1 MISQAPR
8 VNCQPRKQAG
18 RRTSTPTAA
27 PPSSWLTA
35 ARRAAIREL
44 SCVSLCG
51 CCDSLLHH
59 VQQRLGSTLFLDE
72 DPTRLLDSFPLV
84 ERAFITP
91 RVLAACILLTGR
103 ERSDL
108 YPRERPAIWPAL
120 HILLPTSGPGCVAE
134 PASNR
139 FSRRPV
145 PCCAPDLLLQIQ
157 SLLKKTRDRPE
168 LDNDPRMSRA
178 IAYLSAAA
186 DTLEG
191 TNGFCVEPSANR

>member
-1 MISQAPR
+1 MISQDLR
-8 VNCQPRKQAG
+8 VNCQPRKRAG
-18 RRTSTPTAA
+18 RWTTATTAA
-27 PPSSWLTA
+27 PPSSWLRA

-59 VQQRLGSTLFLDE
+59 VQQRVGSTLFLDE
-72 DPTRLLDSFPLV
+72 DPVRLLEMFSPA

-91 RVLAACILLTGR
+91 QVMAACILLTGR

-108 YPRERPAIWPAL
+108 HPRERPAIWPAL
-120 HILLPTSGPGCVAE
+120 RTLIPTDDPRCAAATQSSAYSTR
-134 PASNR
+134 A
-139 FSRRPV
+139 V
-145 PCCAPDLLLQIQ
+145 PSCAPDLLVQIQ
-157 SLLKKTRDRPE
+157 TLLKKTRDRPE
-168 LDNDPRMSRA
+168 LDSDPRMNRA

-191 TNGFCVEPSANR
+191 ANGFCAEPQAKR